1 MDALDWIDSLARQAR
16 REIVPDLHASVPRVE
31 PPATYLPRA
40 VLSLSAF
47 GSLAAACVLLVM
59 GLHAQR
65 TSTTPV
71 SPSVATTTDNS
82 SVLFSPVKMELQ

>member
-1 MDALDWIDSLARQAR
+1 MEALDWIDSLARKAR
-16 REIVPDLHASVPRVE
+16 REIVPELHAAVPRVE
-31 PPATYLPRA
+31 PPAAYLPRA

-65 TSTTPV
+65 ASATSV
-71 SPSVATTTDNS
+71 SPSAATTTDDS
-82 SVLFSPVKMELQ
+82 SALFSPVKMELQ